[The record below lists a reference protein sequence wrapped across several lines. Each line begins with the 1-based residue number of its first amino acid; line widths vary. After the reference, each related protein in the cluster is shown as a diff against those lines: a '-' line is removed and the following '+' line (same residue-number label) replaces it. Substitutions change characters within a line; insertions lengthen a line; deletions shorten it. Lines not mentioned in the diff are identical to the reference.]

1 MVTTLTKKLGHTAT
15 NSNLRWPFPAL
26 HPPSA
31 EARERQTSAFCYQI
45 VEPGSFLHVARALEL
60 DRLFPGAV
68 RLRDDVD
75 RVLQIP
81 IVRGDAPE
89 PKQDQC
95 DRDGRSERPTRHRPG
110 GVLNGRLNVRHERED
125 PDRKS
130 HDEEDRPVDSTTG
143 Q

>member
-1 MVTTLTKKLGHTAT
+1 MVTTLTKKRGHTAT
-15 NSNLRWPFPAL
+15 KSNLRCPCTDL

-31 EARERQTSAFCYQI
+31 AAREPETSASCHQI

-68 RLRDDVD
+68 RLRNDVD

-89 PKQDQC
+89 AKEDQC
-95 DRDGRSERPTRHRPG
+95 ERDGRSERSICNRPG
-110 GVLNGRLNVRHERED
+110 GLLNGSLDERTD
-125 PDRKS
+125 GW
-130 HDEEDRPVDSTTG
+130 T
-143 Q
+143 